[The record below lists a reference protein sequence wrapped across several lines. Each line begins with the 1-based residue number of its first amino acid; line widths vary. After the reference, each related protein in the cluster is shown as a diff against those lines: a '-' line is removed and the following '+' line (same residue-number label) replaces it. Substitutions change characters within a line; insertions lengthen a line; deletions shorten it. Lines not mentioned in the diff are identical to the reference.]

1 MYKWERD
8 TDDKKKRKGA
18 VGCAENGE
26 ENTFRQKKTKAAAG
40 GELQMEK
47 AEDAANLPFPPP
59 LHFLST
65 YLNWL
70 PVCTIPYQICSHLS
84 SASQLSQQ
92 QGP

>member
-1 MYKWERD
+1 MVNDSKKECINGREIQMI
-8 TDDKKKRKGA
+8 KKKRKGA

-65 YLNWL
+65 YLN
-70 PVCTIPYQICSHLS
+70 
-84 SASQLSQQ
+84 
-92 QGP
+92 